1 MAEAE
6 EKLIKTLDR
15 GVGQQLRI
23 RLVTFHGREYLDL
36 RNFYCARHGSRGLD
50 QTSKASSDK
59 LGSVQLSSVRLAQS
73 LPPSVRAK
81 MAFWRWRRF
90 SA

>member
-23 RLVTFHGREYLDL
+23 RLVTFHGQEI
-36 RNFYCARHGSRGLD
+36 S
-50 QTSKASSDK
+50 T
-59 LGSVQLSSVRLAQS
+59 
-73 LPPSVRAK
+73 
-81 MAFWRWRRF
+81 
-90 SA
+90 